1 MYQSTIMEYQAI
13 EDVGQFLG
21 KLPPDIHSEAL
32 FQHIAASNLSSKK
45 FSQILQQQQQQS
57 PSR

>member
-1 MYQSTIMEYQAI
+1 MYQSILMEFQAI

-21 KLPPDIHSEAL
+21 KLPLDMHSETL

-45 FSQILQQQQQQS
+45 FSQILQQQQS
-57 PSR
+57 LSR